1 MILKLRPYKSIDFLR
16 ANLKVCMSWP
26 LRWLKQIQ
34 IAKDWVPAGLYLWLL
49 LNETSF
55 KKTACSVAWNQS
67 VLLSESQF
75 NSM

>member
-1 MILKLRPYKSIDFLR
+1 
-16 ANLKVCMSWP
+16 MSWP

-49 LNETSF
+49 LNETFF
-55 KKTACSVAWNQS
+55 KKRACSVAWNQS